1 MIMWFCHFL
10 ECVLFNSV
18 FHLASSVLD
27 AGCGA
32 QKVSKGWRVTETNLT
47 IA

>member
-1 MIMWFCHFL
+1 MCLIQLCL
-10 ECVLFNSV
+10 
-18 FHLASSVLD
+18 HLASSVLD

-32 QKVSKGWRVTETNLT
+32 QKVSKGWRVTKTNQT